1 MQLQAFERL
10 CSSESRCWGLAQT
23 AESSGKTQSINCNA
37 WDLSNTFWSLSQPT
51 QPWVDPR
58 SKLRQSEARRP
69 GSRKLTFMIH
79 AERMI
84 LHTSS
89 HFYTVSCAHCMFSQS
104 SDWHVQ
110 TKYTRCLFWF
120 ACVMFVFI
128 DLTLFDTVAVRP
140 LSMRRLSSCAF
151 PTVASSSMKL
161 DVKCQAL
168 YKLLEAFSIIWM
180 KKV

>member
-10 CSSESRCWGLAQT
+10 CSRESRCWGLAQT

-69 GSRKLTFMIH
+69 GSRKLTFMILTF
-79 AERMI
+79 MPNGW
-84 LHTSS
+84 
-89 HFYTVSCAHCMFSQS
+89 FYTHHHTFIQFHVLTACFHNLLIDMFKRNTLGVCFDLLVSCLCSLI
-104 SDWHVQ
+104 WH
-110 TKYTRCLFWF
+110 YY
-120 ACVMFVFI
+120 
-128 DLTLFDTVAVRP
+128 TVAVRP
-140 LSMRRLSSCAF
+140 LSMWRLSSCAF

-161 DVKCQAL
+161 DGKMSSTVQA
-168 YKLLEAFSIIWM
+168 AWGIFM
-180 KKV
+180 HFR